1 MIKLFPTLTLLS
13 QTELQISLQLDISAD
28 IHWFAGHFPDAPV
41 LPGVTQLDWAVH
53 YSRQYFPSLQQL
65 QAVEVLKFQQMIR
78 PGHQLL
84 LLLERS
90 AEHTT
95 LFSYSRNGEKVASG
109 RLKWS
114 PATDA

>member
-1 MIKLFPTLTLLS
+1 MTKLFPTLTLLS
-13 QTELQISLQLDISAD
+13 QTEQQISLQLDISAD

-53 YSRQYFPSLQQL
+53 FSQQYFPQLAQL

-84 LLLERS
+84 LVLERS
-90 AEHTT
+90 AEQTT

-109 RLKWS
+109 RLKWKLTS
-114 PATDA
+114 DA